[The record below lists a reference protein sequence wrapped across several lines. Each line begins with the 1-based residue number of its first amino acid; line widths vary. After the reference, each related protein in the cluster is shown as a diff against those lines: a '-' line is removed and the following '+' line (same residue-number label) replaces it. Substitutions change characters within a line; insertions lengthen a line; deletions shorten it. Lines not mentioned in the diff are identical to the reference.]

1 MTHQNRETFLY
12 KGAELENYCKPLRA
26 SPKLPDFLPL
36 GSLCWLG
43 NNGTWSI
50 KHKKLYLVDI
60 HTQINHASE
69 LDTNQYFRFDIKND
83 DFFYETAYEP
93 IPVKAILKNLY
104 CEAGEDGL
112 LASWF
117 TGNVNLGLDEISFEG
132 MHNKHE
138 KYLSMSFEL
147 GICMKERFLT
157 HDESHSQKFL
167 G

>member
-1 MTHQNRETFLY
+1 MTHQNRETFIY
-12 KGAELENYCKPLRA
+12 KVEELESLHQPLRMP
-26 SPKLPDFLPL
+26 PKLPDFLSL
-36 GSLCWLG
+36 GSLCWVG
-43 NNGTWSI
+43 YNGTWSI
-50 KHKKLYLVDI
+50 KHKNLYLVDI
-60 HTQINHASE
+60 HTKINHASE

-132 MHNKHE
+132 IHNIHE
-138 KYLSMSFEL
+138 KYLSMSFEH
-147 GICMKERFLT
+147 GICIKERVLT
-157 HDESHSQKFL
+157 HGEMHSHKL
-167 G
+167 LE